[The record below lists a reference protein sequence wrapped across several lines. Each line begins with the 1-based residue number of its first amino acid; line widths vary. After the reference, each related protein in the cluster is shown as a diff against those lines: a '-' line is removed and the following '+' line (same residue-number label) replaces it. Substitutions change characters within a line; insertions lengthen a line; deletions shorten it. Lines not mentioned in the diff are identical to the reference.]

1 MAAGA
6 PVLPSGDFWPK
17 CRAYGCLSGIVD
29 RQRYLRAA
37 GQAAHQVRCGG
48 SVARPDY
55 RIGPRP
61 ECQVSAGT
69 AASISRARPDER
81 IALSRHRTGARSSRR
96 KRGLIRRFG
105 IVFPA
110 AVIAV
115 LAVAGVAVG
124 GKVFAP
130 GSSAFS
136 AVQAIEMV
144 PGSHTM
150 AALEAERAQLIAM
163 TQAANTLVVV
173 AKPKLASPAE
183 VAAANPGTG
192 TSGGTGTGTG
202 GIVYV
207 TSTPP
212 DPGTAQSIAYN
223 LMASFGFDPK
233 IFFGCLVDIW
243 NRESGWRYDAEN
255 ASGAYGIPQA
265 LPGSKMASAGADWQT
280 NPATQIKW
288 GLGYIKAI
296 YGDPCKAWAFEEAN
310 GYY

>member
-1 MAAGA
+1 MA
-6 PVLPSGDFWPK
+6 
-17 CRAYGCLSGIVD
+17 R
-29 RQRYLRAA
+29 RE
-37 GQAAHQVRCGG
+37 
-48 SVARPDY
+48 Y
-55 RIGPRP
+55 RDGPRP
-61 ECQVSAGT
+61 ESLDFTET
-69 AASISRARPDER
+69 AANIARAWPDEG

-110 AVIAV
+110 AIVAVIAV
-115 LAVAGVAVG
+115 SAVAVG
-124 GKVFAP
+124 VKVFAP

-144 PGSHTM
+144 PGSRTM
-150 AALEAERAQLIAM
+150 AALEAERTQLIAM
-163 TQAANTLVVV
+163 TAAARTLTVV

-183 VAAANPGTG
+183 VAAANPGTTTG
-192 TSGGTGTGTG
+192 STGGG

-212 DPGTAQSIAYN
+212 DPGSAQSIAYN
-223 LMASFGFDPK
+223 MMASFGFSPTT
-233 IFFGCLVDIW
+233 FFGCLKDIW

-255 ASGAYGIPQA
+255 PSGAYGIPQA
-265 LPGSKMASAGADWQT
+265 LPGSKMSSAGADWQT

-288 GLGYIKAI
+288 GLGYIKSI

>member
-1 MAAGA
+1 M
-6 PVLPSGDFWPK
+6 
-17 CRAYGCLSGIVD
+17 
-29 RQRYLRAA
+29 
-37 GQAAHQVRCGG
+37 
-48 SVARPDY
+48 
-55 RIGPRP
+55 
-61 ECQVSAGT
+61 
-69 AASISRARPDER
+69 
-81 IALSRHRTGARSSRR
+81 SRHRTGARSSRR
-96 KRGLIRRFG
+96 KRGLIRRTG

-124 GKVFAP
+124 VKVLAP

-136 AVQAIEMV
+136 AVRAIGMV
-144 PGSHTM
+144 PGSRTM
-150 AALEAERAQLIAM
+150 ATLEAERAQLIAM
-163 TQAANTLVVV
+163 TAAARTLTVV

-183 VAAANPGTG
+183 VAAANPGAGTG
-192 TSGGTGTGTG
+192 TGGSGTGTG

-212 DPGTAQSIAYN
+212 NPGTAQSIAYN
-223 LMASFGFDPK
+223 MMASFGFDPK
-233 IFFGCLVDIW
+233 TFFGCLLDIW

-255 ASGAYGIPQA
+255 PSGAYGIPQA

-280 NPATQIKW
+280 DPATQIKW

-296 YGDPCKAWAFEEAN
+296 YGDPCKAWNFELAN